1 MSLRYEQYRSLQ
13 LTRQFLRDLLWGEV
27 RLTKTETKRRASQC
41 LRHYPFLNDVG
52 RPMFSQDS
60 FTDDGEPVDE

>member
-13 LTRQFLRDLLWGEV
+13 LTRQFLRDLLEGTV
-27 RLTKTETKRRASQC
+27 KLTKKETRERASRC
-41 LRHYPFLNDVG
+41 LRHYPFLNDKG
-52 RPMFSQDS
+52 RPLFSRDP